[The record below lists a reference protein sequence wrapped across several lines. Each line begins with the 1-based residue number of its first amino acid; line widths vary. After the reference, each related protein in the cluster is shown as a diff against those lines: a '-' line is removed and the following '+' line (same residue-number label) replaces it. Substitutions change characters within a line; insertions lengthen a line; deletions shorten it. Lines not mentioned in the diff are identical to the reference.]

1 MAWKINLWARLQD
14 GDHAYN
20 LVRLLL
26 TPDRTYNNLFDAH
39 PPFQIDG
46 NFGAVSGINEML
58 LQSQGGKIRILPAL
72 PSKWATGNIAGIRAR
87 GGVVVDS
94 LAWKDGKLTYL
105 KLTSENNTPLHLEY
119 AGKTFSITT
128 KSGSSYELDGNLKLL
143 NQPFEA
149 VVIPAR
155 IQAEDY
161 VEMSGVEIETG
172 SDNEVNIGWINDGD
186 WVSFLVR
193 SPSAATFK
201 WRISVGSAAEEASEI
216 ILKDSSGNVLARQT
230 IDLTKTTG
238 WNDWYETETD
248 VELPAGVQKLTMEF
262 TGTSTYLV
270 NVNWI
275 EFENTTLF
283 GSALKMDAQQQ
294 NRPCQIFDMN
304 GKYLGQLN
312 VQNWNQVVDL
322 MKGNNYSR
330 GVYLVM
336 DKANAKV
343 VHIK

>member
-1 MAWKINLWARLQD
+1 M
-14 GDHAYN
+14 
-20 LVRLLL
+20 
-26 TPDRTYNNLFDAH
+26 LF
-39 PPFQIDG
+39 
-46 NFGAVSGINEML
+46 
-58 LQSQGGKIRILPAL
+58 R
-72 PSKWATGNIAGIRAR
+72 
-87 GGVVVDS
+87 S

-193 SPSAATFK
+193 SPSAAKFK

-216 ILKDSSGNVLARQT
+216 ILKNSSGNVLARQT

-262 TGTSTYLV
+262 TEIGRAHV
-270 NVNWI
+270 
-275 EFENTTLF
+275 
-283 GSALKMDAQQQ
+283 
-294 NRPCQIFDMN
+294 
-304 GKYLGQLN
+304 
-312 VQNWNQVVDL
+312 
-322 MKGNNYSR
+322 
-330 GVYLVM
+330 
-336 DKANAKV
+336 
-343 VHIK
+343 